1 MTLTP
6 EVLVPRIGDVLVEQ
20 NLLTTENLNL
30 ALHIQAEERAKGNSA
45 LIGQILVD
53 HRFISQDI
61 LSQAVTQQILQLHN
75 ALRQANATL
84 EQRVKDRTRELEI
97 AYEKLSE
104 LATLK
109 ANFISNIS
117 HELRTPLTHIKGYIN
132 LLLENDLE
140 SFQPDQ
146 QYALQ
151 VIEKATERLNR
162 LIEDLILFS
171 TSETS
176 SLQITK
182 EDFDIVQT
190 VRKVIE
196 QNQVG
201 AKGKKLLLLLDVPE
215 TNVFINSDQQKIHW
229 VINQFVENAI
239 KYTAP
244 GGKISIGIHTLE
256 KGVQV
261 SVRDS
266 GMGIPSD
273 KLEEIFE
280 PFHQLDESTTRQQGG
295 TGLGLSLA
303 RKIIEALDS
312 SLSVTSS
319 LGHGSTF
326 SISIQQ

>member
-1 MTLTP
+1 M
-6 EVLVPRIGDVLVEQ
+6 
-20 NLLTTENLNL
+20 
-30 ALHIQAEERAKGNSA
+30 
-45 LIGQILVD
+45 
-53 HRFISQDI
+53 
-61 LSQAVTQQILQLHN
+61 HN

-109 ANFISNIS
+109 ANFLSNIS
-117 HELRTPLTHIKGYIN
+117 HELRTPLTHIKGYTN
-132 LLLENDLE
+132 LLLENDLK

-151 VIEKATERLNR
+151 VIEKATERLSR

-176 SLQITK
+176 TLQITR
-182 EDFDIVQT
+182 ENFDIVQT
-190 VRKVIE
+190 AQTVVE
-196 QNQVG
+196 QNQEAV
-201 AKGKKLLLLLDVPE
+201 KKKKLLVLVESPE
-215 TNVFINSDQQKIHW
+215 STIQVNSDGQKVHW
-229 VINQFVENAI
+229 VINQLIENAT
-239 KYTAP
+239 KFTAP
-244 GGKISIGIHTLE
+244 GGKIIISIQPIDKEIRL
-256 KGVQV
+256 

-303 RKIIEALDS
+303 RKIVEALGS
-312 SLSVTSS
+312 SMSVTSS

-326 SISIQQ
+326 SFSLHQ

>member
-20 NLLTTENLNL
+20 NLLTTEKLNL
-30 ALHIQAEERAKGNSA
+30 ALRIQSEERTQGNSA
-45 LIGQILVD
+45 LIGQILVE
-53 HRFISQDI
+53 HGFITQDT
-61 LSQAVTQQILQLHN
+61 LTQAVTQQILQLHN

-97 AYEKLSE
+97 AYSKLRE

-151 VIEKATERLNR
+151 VIEKASERLSR

-182 EDFDIVQT
+182 EYFDIVQT
-190 VRKVIE
+190 GQKVLE

-201 AKGKKLLLLLDVPE
+201 AKAKKILLLMDIPE
-215 TNVFINSDQQKIHW
+215 TNCIVNSDQQKIHW
-229 VINQFVENAI
+229 VINQLVENAI
-239 KYTAP
+239 KFTAP
-244 GGKISIGIHTLE
+244 GGKISIGIHSLE
-256 KGVQV
+256 NNVQV

-273 KLEEIFE
+273 KLEEVFE

-303 RKIIEALDS
+303 RKIIEALGS

-326 SISIQQ
+326 TFLLKQ

>member
-20 NLLTTENLNL
+20 NLLTTEKLNL
-30 ALHIQAEERAKGNSA
+30 ALRIQAEERTQGNSA
-45 LIGQILVD
+45 LIGQILVE
-53 HRFISQDI
+53 HGFITQDT
-61 LSQAVTQQILQLHN
+61 LTQAVTQQILQLHN

-97 AYEKLSE
+97 AYSKLRE

-151 VIEKATERLNR
+151 VIEKASERLSR

-182 EDFDIVQT
+182 EYFDIVQT
-190 VRKVIE
+190 GQKVLE

-201 AKGKKLLLLLDVPE
+201 AKAKKILLLMDIPE
-215 TNVFINSDQQKIHW
+215 TNCIVNSDQQKIHW
-229 VINQFVENAI
+229 VINQLVENAI
-239 KYTAP
+239 KFTAP
-244 GGKISIGIHTLE
+244 GGKISIGIHSLE
-256 KGVQV
+256 NNVQV

-273 KLEEIFE
+273 KLEEVFE

-303 RKIIEALDS
+303 RKIIEALGS

-326 SISIQQ
+326 TFLLKQ

>member
-146 QYALQ
+146 QYAC
-151 VIEKATERLNR
+151 R
-162 LIEDLILFS
+162 
-171 TSETS
+171 
-176 SLQITK
+176 
-182 EDFDIVQT
+182 
-190 VRKVIE
+190 
-196 QNQVG
+196 
-201 AKGKKLLLLLDVPE
+201 
-215 TNVFINSDQQKIHW
+215 
-229 VINQFVENAI
+229 
-239 KYTAP
+239 
-244 GGKISIGIHTLE
+244 
-256 KGVQV
+256 
-261 SVRDS
+261 
-266 GMGIPSD
+266 
-273 KLEEIFE
+273 
-280 PFHQLDESTTRQQGG
+280 
-295 TGLGLSLA
+295 
-303 RKIIEALDS
+303 
-312 SLSVTSS
+312 
-319 LGHGSTF
+319 
-326 SISIQQ
+326 

>member
-20 NLLTTENLNL
+20 NLLKTEDLNL

-45 LIGQILVD
+45 LIGQVLVE
-53 HRFISQDI
+53 HGFITQDI
-61 LSQAVTQQILQLHN
+61 LTQAVTQQILQLHT
-75 ALRQANATL
+75 ALSQANATL

-132 LLLENDLE
+132 LILENDLGA
-140 SFQPDQ
+140 FQPDQ

-151 VIEKATERLNR
+151 VIEKATERLSR

-182 EDFDIVQT
+182 EDFDIVKT
-190 VRKVIE
+190 VQKVIE
-196 QNQVG
+196 QNQLN
-201 AKGKKLLLLLDVPE
+201 AQGKKILVLLE
-215 TNVFINSDQQKIHW
+215 TADNNTIVNSDQQKIQW

-244 GGKISIGIHTLE
+244 GGKISVDVRPTE
-256 KGVQV
+256 KGLQI

-266 GMGIPSD
+266 GMGISSD

-303 RKIIEALDS
+303 RKIVEALGS
-312 SLSVTSS
+312 SLIVTSS

-326 SISIQQ
+326 SFSIK

>member
-20 NLLTTENLNL
+20 SLLTTEKLNL
-30 ALHIQAEERAKGNSA
+30 ALRIQAEERIKGNSA
-45 LIGQILVD
+45 LIGQILVE
-53 HRFISQDI
+53 HGFITQDI
-61 LSQAVTQQILQLHN
+61 LTQAVTQQILQLHN

-97 AYEKLSE
+97 AYSKLSE

-151 VIEKATERLNR
+151 VIEKASERLSR

-182 EDFDIVQT
+182 ECFDIVQLGQ
-190 VRKVIE
+190 KVLE

-201 AKGKKLLLLLDVPE
+201 AKAKNILLLMDIPE
-215 TNVFINSDQQKIHW
+215 TNYIVQSDQQKIHW
-229 VINQFVENAI
+229 VINQLVENAI
-239 KYTAP
+239 KFTAP
-244 GGKISIGIHTLE
+244 GGKISLDIHSLE
-256 KGVQV
+256 NNVQV

-273 KLEEIFE
+273 RLEEVFE

-303 RKIIEALDS
+303 RKIIEALGS
-312 SLSVTSS
+312 SLNVTSS

-326 SISIQQ
+326 TFLLKE

>member
-1 MTLTP
+1 MILTP

-20 NLLTTENLNL
+20 NLLTTENLNQ
-30 ALHIQAEERAKGNSA
+30 ALHFQSEERAKGNSA
-45 LIGQILVD
+45 LIGQILVE
-53 HRFISQDI
+53 HKFISQEI
-61 LSQAVTQQILQLHN
+61 LTQAVTQQILQLHN
-75 ALRQANATL
+75 ALSQANATL
-84 EQRVKDRTRELEI
+84 EQRVKDRTHELEI
-97 AYEKLSE
+97 AYAKLSE

-151 VIEKATERLNR
+151 VIKKATERLSR

-182 EDFDIVQT
+182 ENFDIVQI
-190 VRKVIE
+190 VQKVLD
-196 QNQVG
+196 QNQAG
-201 AKGKKLLLLLDVPE
+201 AKGKNLLLILEIPE
-215 TNVFINSDQQKIHW
+215 KQLIVNSDQQKILW

-239 KYTAP
+239 KFTAP
-244 GGKISIGIHTLE
+244 GGKIIIGIHPIE
-256 KGVQV
+256 KRVEV

-266 GMGIPSD
+266 GMGIQSD

-303 RKIIEALDS
+303 RKIVEALGS
-312 SLSVTSS
+312 TLSVTSS

-326 SISIQQ
+326 SFSI

>member
-1 MTLTP
+1 MILTP

-20 NLLTTENLNL
+20 NLVTTEDLNQ
-30 ALHIQAEERAKGNSA
+30 ALRLQSEERAKGNSA
-45 LIGQILVD
+45 LIGQILVE
-53 HRFISQDI
+53 HKFITQEI
-61 LSQAVTQQILQLHN
+61 LTQAVTQQILQLHN
-75 ALRQANATL
+75 ALSLANATL
-84 EQRVKDRTRELEI
+84 EQRVKDRTHELEI
-97 AYEKLSE
+97 AYVKLSE

-132 LLLENDLE
+132 LLLENELE

-151 VIEKATERLNR
+151 VIEKATQRLSR

-182 EDFDIVQT
+182 ENFDIVQI
-190 VRKVIE
+190 VQKVID
-196 QNQVG
+196 QNQAG
-201 AKGKKLLLLLDVPE
+201 AKGKSLLLLSEISEKQL
-215 TNVFINSDQQKIHW
+215 NVNSDQQKILW

-239 KYTAP
+239 KFTAP
-244 GGKISIGIHTLE
+244 GGNIIVGIHSIE
-256 KGVQV
+256 KKVQV

-266 GMGIPSD
+266 GMGIQSD

-303 RKIIEALDS
+303 RKIVEALGS
-312 SLSVTSS
+312 TLSVTSS

-326 SISIQQ
+326 SFSIQQ